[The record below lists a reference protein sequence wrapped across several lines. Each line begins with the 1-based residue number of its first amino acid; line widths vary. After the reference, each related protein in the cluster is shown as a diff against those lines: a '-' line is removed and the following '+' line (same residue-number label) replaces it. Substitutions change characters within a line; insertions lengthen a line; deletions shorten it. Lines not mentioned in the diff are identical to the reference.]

1 MLRPL
6 LKHLIKQEMKTCI
19 AAFVIEIMWMCVCC
33 RRYIIMWCSC
43 SSMLYFLLDI
53 SVVASCFDGRHSGFG
68 AGAGSGGLGTAEG
81 SDGVSPGST
90 GLRKKK
96 NQVMLS
102 SWIYLLWYKKKKLLA
117 WSRPLIHWVTIIFVH
132 CGAAGLRAQWGRAGW
147 LFASITGLP
156 LQVVLYLLLHRWKKL
171 L

>member
-1 MLRPL
+1 
-6 LKHLIKQEMKTCI
+6 MKTCI
-19 AAFVIEIMWMCVCC
+19 AAFVTEIMWMCVCC

-43 SSMLYFLLDI
+43 SSTLYFLLDI
-53 SVVASCFDGRHSGFG
+53 PVVASCFDGRHSGFG

-102 SWIYLLWYKKKKLLA
+102 SWIYLLWYKKKKTFSLESTSHPLSNHHLCSLRSSWTQSSVRESGLTFCLQN
-117 WSRPLIHWVTIIFVH
+117 WSASAS
-132 CGAAGLRAQWGRAGW
+132 GALSSPA
-147 LFASITGLP
+147 
-156 LQVVLYLLLHRWKKL
+156 
-171 L
+171 